1 LGNGTGGPGY
11 NLPDEP
17 NLNPPWAAGAVGMA
31 RVPGGAVNG
40 SQFFI
45 EKGAWPNNG
54 ATTVYNRFGTV
65 ISGLSTVQ
73 LLTTADRI
81 TSISISVT

>member
-1 LGNGTGGPGY
+1 
-11 NLPDEP
+11 
-17 NLNPPWAAGAVGMA
+17 MA

-45 EKGAWPNNG
+45 QKGAWPG
-54 ATTVYNRFGTV
+54 AGPTAVYNRFGTV
-65 ISGLSTVQ
+65 ISGLAAVQ

-81 TSISISVT
+81 TSITISVT